1 MKKFLLPT
9 AMVAVLLSMPLVA
22 GCSNSSDSYNPAI
35 DGWYGITYP
44 TPSAPTITVGPFEWT
59 NAVAVKLTPGS
70 NWNECKLVGKIYV
83 KEYRYYKN
91 GSVDPLPTSSKEYD
105 INTKEAEEHFFQN
118 QTQKV
123 KYEIKIEYRTKDF
136 GSFYEGKFTSDKYNF
151 VYTPLTKP
159 TGVTVTKISSSR
171 IQISWTSTKAMGYR
185 VYGATLSDDF
195 ENAAILLTTVDKDT
209 SSCEVEKGSP
219 FTYNYFWVQAYD
231 GGGNATSDSVHFTG
245 S

>member
-1 MKKFLLPT
+1 MKKTLLPT
-9 AMVAVLLSMPLVA
+9 AMVAALLSMTLVA
-22 GCSNSSDSYNPAI
+22 GCSSEQGSSGFIPTI
-35 DGWYGITYP
+35 EKTYP
-44 TPSAPTITVGPFEWT
+44 NPSAPTITVGPSEWT
-59 NAVAVKLTPGS
+59 NAVALKWTGS

-136 GSFYEGKFTSDKYNF
+136 GSFYEGKFTSDEYNF